1 MKQINTF
8 YHIENQRDLNELI
21 ETLDLKF
28 GILTPKYKD
37 NPKNFPVLLT
47 YAFTQDANGVW
58 IVFKHITIEQIES
71 LVTTLNST
79 P

>member
-8 YHIENQRDLNELI
+8 YYIESQRDLNELI

-28 GILTPKYKD
+28 GMLTPRYKD

-47 YAFTQDANGVW
+47 YSFTQDVNGVW
-58 IVFKHITIEQIES
+58 VIFKHITIEQI
-71 LVTTLNST
+71 
-79 P
+79 